1 MSKPIKIG
9 NIHIDAIDMDENVT
23 RVVENLNNLHD
34 EGKLKSIM
42 VIYTTDDAVG
52 AALVGDFLH
61 RPMLCLA
68 ADALSDAAVNKMAYD
83 MFGRKDEEGEEDED
97 D

>member
-1 MSKPIKIG
+1 MTKPVKIG

-34 EGKLKSIM
+34 EGKLKSVM

-52 AALVGDFLH
+52 AAIVGDFLH

-68 ADALSDAAVNKMAYD
+68 ADTLSEAVADRMAYD
-83 MFGRKDEEGEEDED
+83 MFGQKDED
-97 D
+97 DDD